1 MIKTMILKK
10 QKTEYYLFNL
20 IIFILLMGQ
29 TNTKHNSSSVFG
41 YGFVINVDFD
51 LEKFDQIK
59 RCVNNFNTIN
69 TQYNYHISIWENSS
83 QFFQYETD
91 KIFICIPF
99 ITSYNQEIVQGQEL
113 MTNNSVY
120 IGVNDQIRSGLTLIG
135 DSLIKSNIISS
146 YTLEWRLFECV
157 KN

>member
-1 MIKTMILKK
+1 
-10 QKTEYYLFNL
+10 
-20 IIFILLMGQ
+20 MGQ
-29 TNTKHNSSSVFG
+29 TNTKHNSASVFG

-59 RCVNNFNTIN
+59 RCVNNFNTIK

-113 MTNNSVY
+113 MINDSVCVK
-120 IGVNDQIRSGLTLIG
+120 INDQIISGLSFIG
-135 DSLIKSNIISS
+135 DSLVKSNIIST
-146 YTLEWRLFECV
+146 YNLEWRLFECV